1 MLIKVLANE
10 FILNSAA
17 NTTVNNA
24 VVVRLVHTGTQ
35 EHKITIGNGVG
46 ANIGTITILHNSE
59 LILEKDRTDTLI
71 LDAAHAGSEDVSV
84 VSIAYKN

>member
-1 MLIKVLANE
+1 MLIK
-10 FILNSAA
+10 ILGDESILSAVS

-35 EHKITIGNGVG
+35 EHLITIGDG
-46 ANIGTITILHNSE
+46 AGSNIGTFTLLNNSE
-59 LILEKDRTDTLI
+59 LILEKDRTDTLQV
-71 LDAAHAGSEDVSV
+71 DSGTDVKV

>member
-1 MLIKVLANE
+1 MELLIKVLADE
-10 FILNSAA
+10 FILSESA

-35 EHKITIGNGVG
+35 EHSITIGDG
-46 ANIGTITILHNSE
+46 AGSNIGTFTLLNNSE
-59 LILEKDRTDTLI
+59 LILEKDRTDTLQV
-71 LDAAHAGSEDVSV
+71 DSGTDVKV

>member
-1 MLIKVLANE
+1 MELLIKILGDE
-10 FILNSAA
+10 FTLSESS

-35 EHKITIGNGVG
+35 EHLITIGDG
-46 ANIGTITILHNSE
+46 AGSNIGTFTLLNNSE
-59 LILEKDRTDTLI
+59 LILEKDRTDTLQV
-71 LDAAHAGSEDVSV
+71 DSGTDVKV